1 MNLNEGMHMGRL
13 YTGNCD
19 CSNYQGPQGPGVLT
33 GWRPLDSGQAGC
45 LPGAF
50 SPARA
55 VIFPSRA
62 CAIVFLESKCGVDL
76 HSLLNSIC
84 WLQTAISPAEI
95 TVVIDFVI

>member
-1 MNLNEGMHMGRL
+1 MKGRIWDACTL
-13 YTGNCD
+13 ETVIVLTIED
-19 CSNYQGPQGPGVLT
+19 PRDQAFWRAGVLWT
-33 GWRPLDSGQAGC
+33 QVKLAVSQD
-45 LPGAF
+45 AF

-55 VIFPSRA
+55 VIFPPRA

-76 HSLLNSIC
+76 HSLLNSVC